1 MMSFFVYILY
11 LLTTYHVDRKVPAH
25 WDSVLT
31 LRKMFENY
39 LDIFSTPRRS
49 FFEFLSF
56 FTTNE
61 DHAEKLKE
69 FCSAEGQ
76 VRDFISTFFIT
87 TQYNVFENHLG

>member
-1 MMSFFVYILY
+1 MCHI
-11 LLTTYHVDRKVPAH
+11 DRKVPAH

-61 DHAEKLKE
+61 DHTEKLKE

-76 VRDFISTFFIT
+76 VRDLISTFFIT